1 LSGRSERAGTV
12 SATYPDA
19 ATRTAIAELAAAATA
34 ADGAAPFS
42 EQIRLALDAALPDP
56 THLVLRDGAAVIG
69 YAQVWPDGTTELA
82 VHPDV
87 RRRGHGRELLRRV
100 RATVPSPRVWSYA
113 GHPGADALAAGA
125 GLARVRELWRMRAPL
140 PVGPAADPPGP
151 VPLPD
156 GVSVR
161 TFDPGRDAEAWLELN
176 RLAFAGHGEQ
186 GRLTRADLDARMATE
201 WFDPAGFFLAE
212 RDGRLVGFHWT
223 KEHPAGPND
232 PAAGEIY
239 VLGVH
244 PDEHGTGLGKALTRI
259 GLRHLS
265 ERGLTTALLY
275 VDATNTPAV
284 AVYRRMGFEVEA
296 TSVMFA

>member
-1 LSGRSERAGTV
+1 VSG

-19 ATRTAIAELAAAATA
+19 AARAAIADLAAAATA
-34 ADGAAPFS
+34 ADGAGPFS
-42 EQIRLALDAALPDP
+42 EQVRLALDAALPDP
-56 THLVLRDGAAVIG
+56 THLLARDGAQVVG

-82 VHPDV
+82 VHPDF

-100 RATVPSPRVWSYA
+100 RATVAGPRVWSYA
-113 GHPGADALAAGA
+113 GHPGADALAAEA

-156 GVSVR
+156 GVRVR

-176 RLAFAGHGEQ
+176 RLAFAGHSEQ

-212 RDGRLVGFHWT
+212 RGGRLVGFHWT
-223 KEHPAGPND
+223 KEHAAGPEG

-244 PDEHGTGLGKALTRI
+244 PDEHGGGLGKALTRI

-265 ERGLTTALLY
+265 DRGLATALLY

-284 AVYRRMGFEVEA
+284 AVYRRMGFQIEA
-296 TSVMFA
+296 SSVMFA